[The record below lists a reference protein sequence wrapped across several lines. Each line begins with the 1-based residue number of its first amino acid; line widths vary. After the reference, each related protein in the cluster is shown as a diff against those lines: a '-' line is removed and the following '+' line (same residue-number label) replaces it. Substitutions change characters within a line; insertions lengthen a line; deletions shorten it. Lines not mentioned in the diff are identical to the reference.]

1 MKMPISPSQKSDNEH
16 IGDYNKGFNLIIVV
30 GFLRLGGLGY
40 GFLAHR
46 L

>member
-1 MKMPISPSQKSDNEH
+1 MKMSISLSRKSDSEH
-16 IGDYNKGFNLIIVV
+16 VVNYNKGFNLIIVV

-46 L
+46 V